1 MQPKD
6 RILIALDVD
15 SNEKA
20 FAIIDE
26 IRDYVG
32 GFKINSL
39 FNEEGPQI
47 VKEIIEKGGKVFL
60 DLKYHDIPNTVANYA
75 SAATKLGVYM
85 FNIHSTGGFEMMKS
99 CVESAE
105 KTALEFNV
113 KKPIILAVTVLT
125 SIDQEALNK
134 ELNVNVSVEE
144 QVVHLALL
152 AKQAG
157 CDGVV
162 ASAKETK
169 LIKKA
174 CGDDFLVVTPG
185 IRPLWAS
192 SGDQKRIVTPKQA
205 LEDGSDYLV
214 IGRAITD
221 QEDRVKAVKKIIN
234 ELSFS

>member
-1 MQPKD
+1 MQPKN
-6 RILIALDVD
+6 RILVALDVD
-15 SNEKA
+15 NREEA
-20 FAIIDE
+20 LAIIDE
-26 IRDYVG
+26 TRDYVG
-32 GFKINSL
+32 GYKINSL

-47 VKEIIEKGGKVFL
+47 VREVIEKGGKVFL

-85 FNIHSTGGFEMMKS
+85 FNIHSTGGFEMMKA
-99 CVESAE
+99 CVEAAE
-105 KTALEFNV
+105 KAALEFNV
-113 KKPIILAVTVLT
+113 KKPVIIAVTVLT

-134 ELNVNVSVEE
+134 ELNVSSSVEE

-169 LIKKA
+169 IIKEA
-174 CGDDFLVVTPG
+174 CGNDFLVVTPG
-185 IRPLWAS
+185 IRPLWAA

-214 IGRAITD
+214 IGRAITG
-221 QEDRVKAVKKIIN
+221 QKDRVEAAKKIVEEI
-234 ELSFS
+234 S

>member
-1 MQPKD
+1 MMPKD

-15 SNEKA
+15 SSEKA

-26 IRDYVG
+26 VRDYVG

-47 VKEIIEKGGKVFL
+47 VKEIVEKGGKVFL

-75 SAATKLGVYM
+75 KAATKLGVYM
-85 FNIHSTGGFEMMKS
+85 FNIHSTGGFEMMKA

-105 KTALEFNV
+105 KAALEFNT

-134 ELNVNVSVEE
+134 ELNVNISVEE
-144 QVVHLALL
+144 QVVHLAKL

-169 LIKKA
+169 LIKEA
-174 CGDDFLVVTPG
+174 CGDDFIVVTPG
-185 IRPLWAS
+185 IRPLWAA

-214 IGRAITD
+214 IGRAITG
-221 QEDRVKAVKKIIN
+221 QEDKVEAAKKIVE
-234 ELSFS
+234 ELSLS